1 MVSLLFP
8 NTGIMAYLYRDINT
22 YLVMQKYGI
31 IHYRMMFTH
40 HMPSMV
46 TTDKNAMNFWGRV
59 ETVLSQRQIRMKAIC
74 DKHGIQ
80 YQTLLNQKSSAHLPT
95 LTNACLLAKELDCSV
110 EWLLFGDNAD
120 LSLDSATQLAQLLYK
135 DKRLFAIASRLSSMS
150 QEELF
155 SLEVLL
161 KIRN

>member
-1 MVSLLFP
+1 ML
-8 NTGIMAYLYRDINT
+8 
-22 YLVMQKYGI
+22 
-31 IHYRMMFTH
+31 
-40 HMPSMV
+40 
-46 TTDKNAMNFWGRV
+46 DKKEKPAMDFWGRV
-59 ETVLSQRQIRMKAIC
+59 ETVLSKNQIRLKSIC

-95 LTNACLLAKELDCSV
+95 LINACLLAKELDCSV